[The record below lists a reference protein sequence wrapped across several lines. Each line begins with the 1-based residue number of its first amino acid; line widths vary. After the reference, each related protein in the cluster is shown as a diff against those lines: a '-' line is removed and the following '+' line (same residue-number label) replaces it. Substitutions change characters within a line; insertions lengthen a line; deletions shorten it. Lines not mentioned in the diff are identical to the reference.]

1 MRWFLALVL
10 ACVAVPAQAQTQNLP
25 SDAPVV
31 TAENDTWFSRG
42 DPVQFAGHTYLQ
54 AGAAVFFDG
63 NRMVRSGN
71 FNGVP
76 LYVDTTLE
84 PYSVVFVPV
93 GRGLMQPYER
103 PRTGDLAGTTG
114 SRAPSF
120 PVSALP
126 TGWTP
131 PMAPSAPTGLGPVVD
146 TGEAR
151 EPEIIE
157 TQAGLANALPPG
169 AAAVPQKASPAPRAP
184 APPLTPAE
192 IQKARE
198 KVWIEYRGE
207 RWIPAGPAIPIEN
220 SGLVQ
225 SGEYAG
231 FPVFSYTG
239 QSERV
244 FLPSLGGLV
253 APYQLKR

>member
-1 MRWFLALVL
+1 MRRFLAIVLVSVAAPVL
-10 ACVAVPAQAQTQNLP
+10 AQVQSRP
-25 SDAPVV
+25 SDPPTV
-31 TAENDTWFSRG
+31 TAENDPWFARG
-42 DPVQFAGHTYLQ
+42 EPIQFAGNTYIQ

-84 PYSVVFVPV
+84 PYSVVFVPL

-103 PRTGDLAGTTG
+103 PRTGELAGTTG
-114 SRAPSF
+114 NRAPSF

-126 TGWTP
+126 SGWTP
-131 PMAPSAPTGLGPVVD
+131 PMAPSAPTGLGPVL
-146 TGEAR
+146 A
-151 EPEIIE
+151 PEDSQDVIPE
-157 TQAGLANALPPG
+157 SPLGVRTADLQASSATPE
-169 AAAVPQKASPAPRAP
+169 ASPAPRP
-184 APPLTPAE
+184 SAPPLTPAE
-192 IQKARE
+192 IQKTRE

-207 RWIPAGPAIPIEN
+207 RWIPAGPAIPVEN

-225 SGEYAG
+225 SGQYAG

-239 QSERV
+239 QPDRI